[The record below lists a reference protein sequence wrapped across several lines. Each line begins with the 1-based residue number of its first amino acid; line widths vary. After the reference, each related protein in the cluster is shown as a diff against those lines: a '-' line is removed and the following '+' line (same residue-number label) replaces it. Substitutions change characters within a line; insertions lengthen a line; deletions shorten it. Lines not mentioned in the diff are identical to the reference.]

1 MYTHF
6 LEIDSTMFIKLIV
19 EYTSSIVWKVFFGFI
34 CLTLTWN
41 TSLKNVQQN
50 HFIKTDW
57 NKKNCYISATA
68 SNASWQ
74 PILEYTLGIE
84 YAKGGSIVIMIA
96 FSTTDTLGIA
106 VVDETNDGIFLKE
119 VADDII
125 LHVRWCD
132 IVIHVLN

>member
-1 MYTHF
+1 M
-6 LEIDSTMFIKLIV
+6 
-19 EYTSSIVWKVFFGFI
+19 G
-34 CLTLTWN
+34 N
-41 TSLKNVQQN
+41 
-50 HFIKTDW
+50 
-57 NKKNCYISATA
+57 KNCYISATA